1 MTTTSKETI
10 QNKTNNRHLLRRFC
24 AGVVSLTTNPINLLL
39 LTIYIF
45 AAMLV
50 WEYRG
55 LIFGT
60 DDLDLF
66 ATAIDAL
73 QRFALT
79 ICGATGLMVILVLMG
94 TPRGSVTTRE
104 ALQKIGLVNHAGEA
118 PVLVAKYKDEG
129 SHRLTVF
136 EFAPCGLSLDEWE
149 DKRGRI
155 ETTLNITVAKMEWSE
170 GRKIIRVYAAPAASD
185 YPSLLRWQDDF
196 LSSNSF
202 ELVLGESLTGPV
214 TVNLAHI
221 PHILLGGSTGSGKS
235 VLLKLLLMQSLRK
248 GAEVYIADFKG
259 GVDFPEVWHEKCRMC
274 FTEKDLLHILDQL
287 VETLEFR
294 KALLAES
301 GCANLDEYNRLTGS
315 ELPRVVFACDEVAEV
330 LDKSGRSKEDKE
342 LLGQIESRLAT
353 IARLGRAFGIHLI
366 LATQRPD
373 ATIIPGQIKN
383 NLDFRVCGRA
393 DNVLSMIILD
403 NTSAADQIPKDAR
416 GRFITADGTVFQG
429 YLLDDRQL

>member
-24 AGVVSLTTNPINLLL
+24 VGVVSVVTNPINLLL
-39 LTIYIF
+39 LAIYVY

-50 WEYRG
+50 WDYRDV
-55 LIFGT
+55 IFGT

-79 ICGATGLMVILVLMG
+79 ICGVTGLMVILVLMG
-94 TPRGSVTTRE
+94 TPRGSITTRE
-104 ALQKIGLVNHAGEA
+104 ALQKIGLANHAGEA
-118 PVLVAKYKDEG
+118 PVLVARYKDKG
-129 SHRLTVF
+129 SRRLTVF
-136 EFAPCGLSLDEWE
+136 EFDPCGLSLDEWE
-149 DKRGRI
+149 DRRSRI
-155 ETTLNITVAKMEWSE
+155 ETALNITVAKMEWSE

-185 YPSLLRWQDDF
+185 YPSLLRWRDEYISQ
-196 LSSNSF
+196 NSF
-202 ELVLGESLTGPV
+202 ELVLGESLAGPV
-214 TVNLAHI
+214 TVNLAYI
-221 PHILLGGSTGSGKS
+221 PHILLGGSAGSGKS
-235 VLLKLLLMQSLRK
+235 VLLKLLLMQALRK

-259 GVDFPEVWHEKCRMC
+259 GVDFPKVWHEKCRMC
-274 FTEKDLLHILDQL
+274 FTEKDLLYTLNQL
-287 VETLEFR
+287 VEVLEYRKTLFVQC
-294 KALLAES
+294 
-301 GCANLDEYNRLTGS
+301 GCANLDEYNRLTGLD
-315 ELPRVVFACDEVAEV
+315 LPRVVFACDEVAEV

-342 LLGQIESRLAT
+342 LLGQIESKLAT
-353 IARLGRAFGIHLI
+353 IARLGRAFGVHLI

-373 ATIIPGQIKN
+373 AMVIPGQIKN

-416 GRFITADGTVFQG
+416 GRFITGDGTVFQG
-429 YLLDDRQL
+429 YLFDDRQL